1 MEGVTR
7 MRALVP
13 YALAS
18 VGVVLASAIAVGAS
32 VYEPAPEVSAAPT
45 ARAELS
51 GTGRMTYWKRV
62 SDAESELWV
71 SDLDGRRAWPLVR
84 EPATLEIASTR
95 WSIDGSSVA
104 YIRGNTSV
112 VVAGIDGKGTALQM
126 PRELLSEE
134 LRIVGYSLSP
144 SAGWIALTLQQHGLR
159 NRPSDVYLVEVPPER
174 RRQQPPDVPPLPM
187 VGVPPWV
194 RATELGDTYAGRWI
208 SESELFIETRGGMI
222 ARLDRETREIWPVSG
237 MHATSPMLGG
247 DGRLYFAGGA
257 WVHADAAGGPWANGG
272 IWSASLDGSDARSE
286 ADRHLESFR
295 LLGRLSDGRFVIAS
309 PGSTYLVGQQ
319 LIPTPWQAGTIRR
332 VIVPASGD
340 DAIGITDSRVV
351 RMFASKIPDS
361 NASVAPP
368 DAVSMLLDG
377 VRDADVWFPPA
388 KAAPLPA
395 PAPVGGPAARLAFV
409 IGTTLFEASVS
420 GSLRAVV
427 SAPPGGW
434 LGQPAWSPN
443 RDRIAVVVGRPEEQ
457 PNSTLVVYGAS
468 RELWRSA
475 NLHAPTFSWSL
486 DGSQI
491 AVTNYGEGDT
501 RSTVVLDA
509 RSGAPVTT
517 HTGVSAQWTARGLV
531 GFDSGVIDPA
541 QQRFRQWIDNS
552 VFLLTDTGRRRIID
566 ARTLSAHPLLA
577 DVPGPELPAWISQ
590 VDASPDGQL
599 IGIWVYRLAGLGF
612 SHGAFVVVD
621 AAGEPQWVDPFEPRF
636 GTQDLAWSPT
646 GAAVGMTLAGPDA
659 RQPGNPQFGTTA
671 RVADGRTGAVVLEQP
686 GQFAGWSP
694 DGDWVYIGR
703 PEGLFA
709 YPLAGG
715 DGVRVGPFG
724 VRVYATRP

>member
-1 MEGVTR
+1 MSR
-7 MRALVP
+7 LRSLLP
-13 YALAS
+13 YALTS
-18 VGVVLASAIAVGAS
+18 VGIVLASAIAVGGS
-32 VYEPAPEVSAAPT
+32 VRDAPT
-45 ARAELS
+45 EASPRPSQRAELS
-51 GTGRMTYWKRV
+51 GTGRMTYWKQVGDR
-62 SDAESELWV
+62 ESELWV

-84 EPATLEIASTR
+84 EPATLEIRSTR
-95 WSIDGSSVA
+95 WSPDGSSVA

-112 VVAGIDGKGTALQM
+112 VVAGIDGKATALQM
-126 PRELLSEE
+126 PRELVSEE

-144 SAGWIALTLQQHGLR
+144 GAGWIALTLQQHGLR

-174 RRQQPPDVPPLPM
+174 RRQQPPDVAPLPM
-187 VGVPPWV
+187 VGAPPWT
-194 RATELGDTYAGRWI
+194 RATELGDAYAGRWI
-208 SESELFIETRGGMI
+208 SESELFIETRGGLI
-222 ARLDRETREIWPVSG
+222 ARLNLKTREIWPVSG
-237 MHATSPMLGG
+237 MHATSPMLGA

-309 PGSTYLVGQQ
+309 PGSTYFVGQQ
-319 LIPTPWQAGTIRR
+319 LIPTPWQVGTIRR
-332 VIVPASGD
+332 VIVPASGT

-351 RMFASKIPDS
+351 RMFPSKIPDS

-368 DAVSMLLDG
+368 EAVSMLLDG

-395 PAPVGGPAARLAFV
+395 PSPVGGPPARLAFV
-409 IGTTLFEASVS
+409 IGTTLFEASTS

-434 LGQPAWSPN
+434 LGQPHWSPSG
-443 RDRIAVVVGRPEEQ
+443 DRIAVVVGRPEEQ
-457 PNSTLVVYGAS
+457 PNSTLIVFDAS
-468 RELWRSA
+468 GELWRSA
-475 NLHAPTFSWSL
+475 NLRAPSVSWSP
-486 DGSQI
+486 DGSHV
-491 AVTNYGEGDT
+491 AVSQYGEIDT
-501 RSTVVLDA
+501 RSTLVLDA
-509 RSGAPVTT
+509 RSGARVTT
-517 HTGVSAQWTARGLV
+517 HTGVTAQWTTRGLI
-531 GFDSGVIDPA
+531 GFDSGVIDPT

-552 VFLLTDTGRRRIID
+552 IYLVGDAGRRRITG
-566 ARTLSAHPLLA
+566 ARTLSAHPQLA
-577 DVPGPELPAWISQ
+577 AVPGPDLPAWISRI
-590 VDASPDGQL
+590 DASPDGEL
-599 IGIWVYRLAGLGF
+599 IGVWVYRIAGLGF
-612 SHGAFVVVD
+612 SYGAFVVVD
-621 AAGEPQWVDPFEPRF
+621 ATGGPQWVDPFEPRS
-636 GTQDLAWSPT
+636 GMQDVSWSPT
-646 GAAVGMTLAGPDA
+646 SAAVGMTLVGPDA
-659 RQPGNPQFGTTA
+659 RQPGIRQTGSTA
-671 RVADGRTGAVVLEQP
+671 RVVSGRTGAVLLEQP
-686 GQFAGWSP
+686 GAFAGWSP